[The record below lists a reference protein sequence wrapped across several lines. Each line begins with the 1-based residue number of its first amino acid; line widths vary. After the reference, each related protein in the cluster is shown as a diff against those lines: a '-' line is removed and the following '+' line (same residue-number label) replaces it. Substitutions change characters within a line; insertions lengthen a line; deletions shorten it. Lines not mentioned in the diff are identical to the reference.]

1 MIEKIL
7 IESLDLPGLEAYR
20 TMKWQFE
27 QRAKGIFV
35 AEGEKV
41 VRRLLESN
49 LTVISVLLPE
59 KWFEDLAPMMRKRPE
74 KVRAYVAEKK
84 VLETLTGFSMYQGVL
99 AEARV
104 PEPATLDDILS
115 RRLTGQ
121 PLVVAVEGVSSAEN
135 MGSLVRNCVAFGVD
149 GLIVGETC
157 CSPYL
162 RRAVRSSMG
171 TIFKLPLVESSA
183 LTGALAQLKTAG
195 VRCVAAHP
203 HSTQRRVDEAD
214 FRTPHCIVL
223 GAEGT
228 GLSAPLL
235 DACDEAVVIPMQ
247 QEVDSL
253 NVATAGAVFLYEAM
267 RQRGFATAAAQDSP
281 AAKFR
286 EHFGDLL
293 KKYGVEHRGLIEFDG
308 KNFTVH
314 EQEFDFALVQEIANR
329 ARALNL
335 RVRLL

>member
-1 MIEKIL
+1 MVERIS
-7 IESLDLPGLEAYR
+7 IESLEMPGLEAYR
-20 TMKWQFE
+20 TMKWQAE
-27 QRAKGIFV
+27 QRSQGIFV

-49 LTVISVLLPE
+49 LTVLSVLLPE
-59 KWFEDLAPMMRKRPE
+59 KWFDDLAPIMRKRPE
-74 KVRAYVAEKK
+74 KIRAYVAEKK
-84 VLETLTGFSMYQGVL
+84 VLENLTGFSMYQGVL

-104 PEPATLDDILS
+104 PEPATLEEMIA

-121 PLVVAVEGVSSAEN
+121 PLLVAVEGVSSAEN
-135 MGSLVRNCVAFGVD
+135 LGSLVRNCVAFGVD
-149 GLIVGETC
+149 GLLVGETC

-171 TIFKLPLVESSA
+171 TIFKLPVLETPSLA
-183 LTGALAQLKTAG
+183 NTLAQLKTAG
-195 VRCVAAHP
+195 IHCAAAHP
-203 HSTQRRVDEAD
+203 HTTQRRIDEAD
-214 FRTPHCIVL
+214 FRTPHCILL

-228 GLSAPLL
+228 GLTPAML
-235 DACDEAVVIPMQ
+235 DACDEAVLIPMQ

-293 KKYGVEHRGLIEFDG
+293 QKYRCEHRGLIEFDG

-314 EQEFDFALVQEIANR
+314 EQEFDFALVQEIAHR

-335 RVRLL
+335 RVRLM